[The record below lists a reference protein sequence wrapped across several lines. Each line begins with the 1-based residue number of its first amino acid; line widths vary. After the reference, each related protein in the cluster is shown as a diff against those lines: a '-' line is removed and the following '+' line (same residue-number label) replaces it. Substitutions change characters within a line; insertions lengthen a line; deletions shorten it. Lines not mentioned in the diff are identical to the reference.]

1 MMRKLFSPAVFLL
14 LLILVPFFI
23 HYLSIH
29 TFRLARLRLERSR
42 YVYLGLSLQLVF
54 AAWWFASAAENGGLT
69 AFVLLAAGMSF
80 SFCGDFFNLQFP
92 AVAGRIPEPVFAGI
106 ICFVLAQCFYT
117 SAFLNA
123 LPPAVMLKEGF
134 YLSLVILI
142 PLVSA
147 LIFRFRVWKPGRPRY
162 LMTAAFIYTFFL
174 GAMAATALSAALAAG
189 GTWWYVAAGA
199 GFFLLSD
206 SVMGETTIAGKH
218 PVWEFQIPWGT
229 YLAAQALII
238 GGFAALLF

>member
-1 MMRKLFSPAVFLL
+1 MFSPALFLAL
-14 LLILVPFFI
+14 LVLVPFVL
-23 HYLSIH
+23 HYISIH
-29 TFRLARLRLERSR
+29 TFRLARIRLDRSR
-42 YVYLGLSLQLVF
+42 YVYLGLSFQLLIAV
-54 AAWWFASAAENGGLT
+54 WWFTSAVEKGGLT
-69 AFVLLAAGMSF
+69 AFILLAAGMSF

-92 AVAGRIPEPVFAGI
+92 AVAGRIREPVFGGI
-106 ICFVLAQCFYT
+106 ICFILAQCCYT

-123 LPPAVMLKEGF
+123 LSPALMLKEGF
-134 YLSLVILI
+134 YLPLAVLI

-147 LIFRFRVWKPGRPRY
+147 LIFRFRVWNPGRPGY
-162 LMTAAFIYTFFL
+162 LMIGAFIYTFFL
-174 GAMAATALSAALAAG
+174 GAMGATALSAAIAAG
-189 GTWWYVAAGA
+189 GAWWSVAAGA

-238 GGFAALLF
+238 GGFAALHF